1 MPEYVFAGGRLDSVR
16 IVSGSPAEVTTS
28 GRFDS
33 AYADCAIACS
43 NTVTFA
49 ADFKTASANVL
60 SDTDVVTGETLWAHA
75 EVYFTASSSTA
86 RSVVE
91 FQNAAGEPW
100 LALRTTTTSGTY
112 GVYYNSGTGGS
123 PTWTLIGST
132 FAMANSTS
140 YALDFKLELGSPHSL
155 EFSLDGTLSQSG
167 TFTQASLTAL
177 RRAVFGFVSTGTN
190 NTLWS
195 QILCTEG
202 ISTIGNKVLT
212 RRGTADGANT
222 GWSGAYTDVNEA
234 VGSDASVQSSTS
246 AGQKE
251 THAIAD
257 ITLSAGQEIGC
268 VWHWMRAKNDGSAP
282 NNIKSVIRSGG
293 TDFATGDL
301 SGIGTSFAAVGA
313 RYDSDPDTASNWTQ
327 GGFNGIE
334 AGYESAT

>member
-1 MPEYVFAGGRLDSVR
+1 MPETLFIGGRLDSVR
-16 IVSGSPAEVTTS
+16 VVSGSPVEATTS

-33 AYADCAIACS
+33 GYADCAIACA
-43 NTVTFA
+43 NTETFA
-49 ADFKTASANVL
+49 ADFKTATANVL

-75 EVYFTASSSTA
+75 EFYPNVNSSTV

-100 LALRTTTTSGTY
+100 LALRTTTTNGIY

-123 PTWTLIGST
+123 PTWTVIGST
-132 FAMANSTS
+132 FSLSSSAR

-155 EFSLDGTLSQSG
+155 EFSLDGTLIRSG

-177 RRAVFGFVSTGTN
+177 RRAVFGFVSTGGN
-190 NTLWS
+190 VSYWS
-195 QILCTEG
+195 QLAATRDK
-202 ISTIGNKVLT
+202 STIGGKVWT
-212 RRGTADGANT
+212 RRGTADGTNT

-257 ITLSAGQEIGC
+257 VTISAGTEIYS
-268 VWHWMRAKNDGSAP
+268 VFHWMRAKNDGSAP

-293 TDFATGDL
+293 TDYATGNL
-301 SGIGTSFAAVGA
+301 SGIGTSYGPVGA
-313 RYDSDPDTASNWTQ
+313 RYDADPATAANWTQ
-327 GGFNGIE
+327 SSFNGIE